1 MFTLIRIDDDKHQK
15 EKNKGKLKPVFLN
28 SFRPA
33 SHTKK
38 KLNANVGKGI
48 HFAPVDIL

>member
-1 MFTLIRIDDDKHQK
+1 MFTLVRMDDDKHQK
-15 EKNKGKLKPVFLN
+15 EKNNPVFLN

-38 KLNANVGKGI
+38 ILNANVGKGI